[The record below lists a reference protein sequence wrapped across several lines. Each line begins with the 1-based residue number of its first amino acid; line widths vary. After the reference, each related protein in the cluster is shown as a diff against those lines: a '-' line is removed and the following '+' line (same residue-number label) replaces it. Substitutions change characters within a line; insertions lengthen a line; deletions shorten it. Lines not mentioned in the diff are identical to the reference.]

1 MKNPV
6 RLGLTVSF
14 LGLLWIS
21 AAPRGRAFVQLARWR
36 SDANYYYLES
46 NGIPTHKMM
55 VGITAWQQQVPLPQD
70 FTGGNAFRI
79 PRNPVPAANPV
90 SAKSAL
96 FSGAIAVAVNGVP
109 IFNPIKNDGITD
121 TYIAGELD
129 DFGGHCGRA
138 DDYHYHIAPLF
149 LVDAVGVANPIG
161 YGLDGYPL
169 YGTAEI
175 DGTAVTGLDA
185 FNGHTFQGKYHYHST
200 RSYPYVNG
208 GMRGVVQVLND
219 AITPQPVTVPVRPA
233 GTPLPGAKITGFTWP
248 GPNRYSLEYTVGAAK
263 SYINYSL
270 NDNNT
275 YTFDF
280 VDSGGRTTTQIY
292 ARPAASPA
300 LFSVNS
306 GGLATGYVLR
316 LRGGQQFT
324 EQIAQFAGGQTTG
337 LPIDVSA
344 SADQVFLVLY
354 GANLGAQAQG
364 SATINGVATTL
375 NYAAPLSPYNGVA
388 QYNIA
393 VPNSLAGAGKADVVV
408 TINGRNST
416 SSNTVNVTIR

>member
-1 MKNPV
+1 MKNWSRV
-6 RLGLTVSF
+6 ALSISF
-14 LGLLWIS
+14 VALLWIS

-46 NGIPTHKMM
+46 NGIPAHKMM

-79 PRNPVPAANPV
+79 PKNPVMATNPV

-109 IFNPIKNDGITD
+109 IFNPIKNDGMTD

-138 DDYHYHIAPLF
+138 DDYHYHVAPLF

-169 YGTAEI
+169 YGMAEI
-175 DGTAVTGLDA
+175 DGSVVMGLDA
-185 FNGHTFQGKYHYHST
+185 FNGHTFQGRYHYHST
-200 RSYPYVNG
+200 KGYPYVNG
-208 GMRGVVQVLND
+208 GMRGVVQVVND
-219 AITPQPVTVPVRPA
+219 AITPQPFTAPVRPA
-233 GTPLPGAKITGFTWP
+233 GMPLQGAKITGFTWP
-248 GPNRYSLEYTVGAAK
+248 GPNQYSLECTVGTAK
-263 SYINYSL
+263 SYVNYSL

-275 YTFDF
+275 YTFNF
-280 VDSGGRTTTQIY
+280 VDSTGKTTTQTY
-292 ARPAASPA
+292 ARPAASPS

-306 GGLATGYVLR
+306 SGLATGYVLR
-316 LRGGQQFT
+316 VRAGQQLT
-324 EQIAQFAGGQTTG
+324 EQIAQLAGGQTTA

-344 SADQVFLVLY
+344 PGDQVFLVLY
-354 GANLGAQAQG
+354 GANLGAQAQ
-364 SATINGVATTL
+364 
-375 NYAAPLSPYNGVA
+375 APPPLTA
-388 QYNIA
+388 W
-393 VPNSLAGAGKADVVV
+393 
-408 TINGRNST
+408 R
-416 SSNTVNVTIR
+416 RR